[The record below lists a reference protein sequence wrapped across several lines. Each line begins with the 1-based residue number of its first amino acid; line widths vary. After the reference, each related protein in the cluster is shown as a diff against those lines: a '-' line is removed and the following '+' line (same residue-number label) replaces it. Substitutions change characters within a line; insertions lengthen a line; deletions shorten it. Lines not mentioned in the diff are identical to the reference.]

1 MGACKLSGVALG
13 DELAQLL
20 MTEWDSS
27 NVPASFE
34 YFILFWKEHLT
45 GDTQNLK
52 CTIPY
57 C

>member
-13 DELAQLL
+13 DELDQLL

-27 NVPASFE
+27 NVPVSFE